1 MIQAPSFEIRDSK
14 LLSMFRNQ
22 PVPQRSAAPYIP
34 LAPPKSQIRSY
45 RSPKQKDHPSDVTRR
60 RHYPLSRIRLN
71 SASNRVTTQIPPH
84 GPIFSFPRPG

>member
-14 LLSMFRNQ
+14 LLSMFRNK
-22 PVPQRSAAPYIP
+22 PVPKRTAAPYIP
-34 LAPPKSQIRSY
+34 LTTPKSQIRSY
-45 RSPKQKDHPSDVTRR
+45 RSPKQKDHSSDVT

-84 GPIFSFPRPG
+84 GPIFPFPRPG